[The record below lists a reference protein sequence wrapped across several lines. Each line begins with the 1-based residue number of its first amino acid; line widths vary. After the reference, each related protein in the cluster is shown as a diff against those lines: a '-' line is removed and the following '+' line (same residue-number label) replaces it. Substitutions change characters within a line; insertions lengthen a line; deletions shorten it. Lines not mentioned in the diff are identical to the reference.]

1 MGGIGTRP
9 GLNFL
14 FHDPQKRIKEKT
26 MAPKVSTKQRSIEI
40 LLVEDNLGD
49 VALMREIL
57 KMSKF
62 PIHLNVARNGLDALD
77 YLYHQ
82 GDYPHSLE
90 PDLILLDLN
99 LPKMDGREVLA
110 RIKKDANLNRI
121 PVLIMTSSKDQN
133 DISESYKSNANF
145 YIVKP
150 MDLDHYM
157 VIMKYIEDF
166 WLERLRPD
174 LNFFQR

>member
-1 MGGIGTRP
+1 MIVKTGAEPRP
-9 GLNFL
+9 
-14 FHDPQKRIKEKT
+14 
-26 MAPKVSTKQRSIEI
+26 IEL

-49 VALMREIL
+49 VTLMKEIV

-62 PIHLNVARNGLDALD
+62 PIRLRVVRNGMDALD
-77 YLYHQ
+77 YLYQ
-82 GDYPHSLE
+82 KGEFHSQKR

-99 LPKMDGREVLA
+99 LPKVDGREVLA
-110 RIKKDANLNRI
+110 KIKEDKRLEKI
-121 PVLIMTSSKDQN
+121 PVLIMTSSKNEKDVAAAYEN
-133 DISESYKSNANF
+133 NANF

-166 WLERLRPD
+166 WLDRIPR
-174 LNFFQR
+174 

>member
-1 MGGIGTRP
+1 MAAKTGVGQRP
-9 GLNFL
+9 
-14 FHDPQKRIKEKT
+14 
-26 MAPKVSTKQRSIEI
+26 IEI

-49 VALMREIL
+49 VALMKEIM
-57 KMSKF
+57 KMSRF
-62 PIHLNVARNGLDALD
+62 PIHLNVVKNGLEALD

-82 GDYPHSLE
+82 GKFGGSHE

-110 RIKKDANLNRI
+110 RIKQDASLGNI
-121 PVLIMTSSKDQN
+121 PVLIMTSSKDEN

-157 VIMKYIEDF
+157 VVMKYIEDF
-166 WLERLRPD
+166 WLERIK
-174 LNFFQR
+174 